1 LNRQLKMLDYEKF
14 LLKLKK
20 IKILI
25 TDVDGV
31 WTPGTLG
38 YIEGGEEI
46 KYFHVH
52 DGYGLKMLIEN
63 GIEVV
68 VVSTRYSDAVQK
80 RCRELGIQSVFQG
93 IQNKEEILNKL
104 LEKYTQ
110 EEIGVIG
117 DDILDL
123 PLFAKAGVK
132 FTVANA
138 VQTVKEK
145 ADYITAASGGAGALR
160 EIAELIL
167 STRKD

>member
-1 LNRQLKMLDYEKF
+1 MC
-14 LLKLKK
+14 
-20 IKILI
+20 
-25 TDVDGV
+25 V
-31 WTPGTLG
+31 
-38 YIEGGEEI
+38 
-46 KYFHVH
+46 
-52 DGYGLKMLIEN
+52 
-63 GIEVV
+63 
-68 VVSTRYSDAVQK
+68 
-80 RCRELGIQSVFQG
+80 CR